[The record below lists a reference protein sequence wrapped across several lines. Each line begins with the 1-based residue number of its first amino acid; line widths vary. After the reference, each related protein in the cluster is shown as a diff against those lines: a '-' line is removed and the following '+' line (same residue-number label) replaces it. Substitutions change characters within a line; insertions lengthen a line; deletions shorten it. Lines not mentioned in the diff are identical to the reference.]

1 MTGSL
6 EIGKLVAAS
15 FVYRFWNI
23 VNWLQKAYMTFAVIV
38 LIGITSMGIFGF
50 LSNSYMGATVGF
62 ESIVTKL

>member
-15 FVYRFWNI
+15 FVYRYWNI
-23 VNWLQKAYMTFAVIV
+23 VNWLQKSYMTVAVVI

-50 LSNSYMGATVGF
+50 LSNSYMGATVEF
-62 ESIVTKL
+62 ESMIT